1 MRPLFAA
8 GLLSWVLVVSAC
20 ATYADS
26 LARGQRAF
34 EQGEHDRALAIL
46 RSLEPNIEHLSVPDR
61 VRYGYLRGMTDYRM
75 GYRAEAR
82 HWLAIAVES
91 ENQTP
96 GSLSD
101 DRARRLT
108 EALGELNERV
118 YSEGVASLS
127 NAPLAPPANDAAEG
141 ASDDDPSEP
150 EAAPAPLR

>member
-8 GLLSWVLVVSAC
+8 GLLSWVLVASAC

-34 EQGEHDRALAIL
+34 EQDEHDRALAIF
-46 RSLEPNIEHLSVPDR
+46 RSLEPNLEHLSVPDR
-61 VRYGYLRGMTDYRM
+61 ARYGYLRGMTDYRM

-82 HWLAIAVES
+82 HWLAIAAET
-91 ENQTP
+91 ENQMP

-101 DRARRLT
+101 DRERRLA

-118 YSEGVASLS
+118 YTEGVASLS
-127 NAPLAPPANDAAEG
+127 NAPLAPPASDAGEE
-141 ASDDDPSEP
+141 ASDEDPSEP
-150 EAAPAPLR
+150 EAAPGPSR

>member
-34 EQGEHDRALAIL
+34 EQGEHDRALAIF
-46 RSLEPNIEHLSVPDR
+46 RALEANLEHLSVPDR
-61 VRYGYLRGMTDYRM
+61 ARYGYLRGMTDYRM

-82 HWLAIAVES
+82 HWLAIAAET
-91 ENQTP
+91 EKQMP
-96 GSLSD
+96 GALSD
-101 DRARRLT
+101 DRARRLA
-108 EALGELNERV
+108 EALSELNERV
-118 YSEGVASLS
+118 YSQGVASLS
-127 NAPLAPPANDAAEG
+127 NAPLAGPANDAGEE

-150 EAAPAPLR
+150 ETAPAPTP